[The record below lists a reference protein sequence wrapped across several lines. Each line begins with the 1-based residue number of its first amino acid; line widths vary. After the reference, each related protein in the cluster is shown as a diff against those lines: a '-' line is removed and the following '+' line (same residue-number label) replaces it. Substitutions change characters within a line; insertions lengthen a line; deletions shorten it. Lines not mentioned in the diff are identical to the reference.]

1 MNPYA
6 SYLGSR
12 DPGAVI
18 GETAG
23 RLAAIM
29 HALGE
34 SGAERKPALGKWSAR
49 EILCHLADCEIVF
62 AFRLRQALAQP
73 GYTIQPF
80 NQERWAERYEN
91 FTLNEA
97 LDVFSA
103 VRRWNILLVENASP
117 QDRSTPVNHP
127 ELGDLS
133 FQTLVE
139 IMAGHDLNHIG
150 QLEAILATA
159 ASA

>member
-6 SYLGSR
+6 IYLGSR

-18 GETAG
+18 AETAG
-23 RLAAIM
+23 RLAAIV

-34 SGAERKPALGKWSAR
+34 SGAEQKPAPGKWSAR

-62 AFRLRQALAQP
+62 AFRLRQTLAQP
-73 GYTIQPF
+73 GHTIQPF
-80 NQERWAERYEN
+80 DQERWAERYEN
-91 FTLNEA
+91 LTLNEA

-103 VRRWNILLVENASP
+103 VRRWNIVLFENASP
-117 QDRSTPVNHP
+117 QDRSTSVNHP
-127 ELGDLS
+127 ERGDMT
-133 FQTLVE
+133 FQAIVE
-139 IMAGHDLNHIG
+139 TMAGHDLNHIG